1 MIAIPE
7 KRSRVFQDVN
17 VSDAADLKLK
27 DVVKLLPRDCFE
39 KDARKA
45 WTHVLISVVT
55 AGIGIAAIAFS
66 PWYLLPVAWIFTG
79 TAFTGWFVIGHDCG
93 HRSFSQK
100 RWVNDWVGH
109 FFFAPLIFPFH
120 SWRLLHDHHHIHT
133 NKMHVDNAWHPWTEE
148 VYRDSGPFMKTV
160 YELFRG
166 RLWWLASV
174 IHWFQLHFDPSNV
187 QARNRNQVRV
197 SIAVVFAF
205 AAIVFPTLI
214 LTTGIWGFVKFWLVP
229 WLVYH
234 FWMSTFTLVHHTAK
248 DVQFRHADEW
258 NAVEAQLEGTIHCDY
273 PRWVE
278 FLCHDINVHVPHH
291 VSVAIPSYNLRKA
304 HASLKQTWGDRV
316 KERRFSWALLKEI
329 VDYCHVFHPENAYR
343 SCQSV
348 KKSWTQ
354 F

>member
-7 KRSRVFQDVN
+7 KRTPVFQDVIA
-17 VSDAADLKLK
+17 SPPADLKLK

-39 KDARKA
+39 KDALKA
-45 WTHVLISVVT
+45 WTSVVISVVA
-55 AGIGIAAIAFS
+55 AGLGYAAIAFS

-79 TAFTGWFVIGHDCG
+79 TALTGWFVIGHDCG
-93 HRSFSQK
+93 HRSFSKK

-120 SWRLLHDHHHIHT
+120 SWRLLHDHHHLHT
-133 NKMHVDNAWHPWTEE
+133 NKMHVDNAWHPWTEK
-148 VYRDSGPFMKTV
+148 VYKESGVFMKTV

-174 IHWFQLHFDPSNV
+174 IHWSQLHFDPKNV
-187 QARNRNQVRV
+187 HERNRNQVRV
-197 SIAVVFAF
+197 SVAVVVAF

-234 FWMSTFTLVHHTAK
+234 FWMSTFTLVHHTAN
-248 DVQFRHADEW
+248 DVQFRNVEDW

-278 FLCHDINVHVPHH
+278 FLCHDISVHVPHH
-291 VSVAIPSYNLRKA
+291 ISTGIPSYNLRKA
-304 HASLKQTWGDRV
+304 HASLKDTWGDRI
-316 KERRFSWALLKEI
+316 KERKFSWALMKDV
-329 VDYCHVFHPENAYR
+329 VDHCHVFHPEDAYR
-343 SCQSV
+343 SCKTV
-348 KKSWTQ
+348 KDSWG
-354 F
+354 